1 MKKINWGVIG
11 LGFIANKFANSFS
24 FVNNANLKGIASLN
38 KDRLQLFKK
47 RFKIHDEF
55 CFDNY
60 GDLISSPQIDIIYIA
75 LPN

>member
-47 RFKIHDEF
+47 RCSRLSRLSYKH
-55 CFDNY
+55 Y
-60 GDLISSPQIDIIYIA
+60 
-75 LPN
+75 